1 MFYLARH
8 GLASTLALLLLTVS
22 IASASSLKFPH
33 ASLKVLDRP
42 DKTHAVELDSRDKT
56 KTLLKSPDEGLWSVA
71 HDWRDSQPADWHHG
85 RPTQKQQVGPWTI
98 LSGQIVTPE
107 GNWEVRD
114 AYRPSGSVVKCV
126 RRWVWHGKKP
136 IERCT
141 LSVRFL
147 AELDDAELL
156 MPGLIYHGNP
166 SGKRMTKDRVPH
178 FDNRPGEETYFEE
191 HRFPI
196 PFESV
201 EGMTHGQSPTR
212 AGAALHTLPSPVPF
226 ANRSDQW
233 WSLGVKSHGHRIEL
247 ALLSGPC
254 VINGQLATIKTGQ
267 RRMTNYDDT
276 YMTIPPGGIV
286 EKTFFLEA
294 YDVPAKGAGFQSPMA
309 TAIHE
314 LYPVDTTGL
323 PTFEEILEAKYRY
336 LKTRWREK
344 NGSCGFS
351 KFPDRDFY
359 VLGWCGQANSPGYS
373 LQVLHQKGLVG
384 DEAVKMA
391 RRSLDFIADHLQF
404 YNEGFYTWYNVDE
417 KKWLTRKELLSQG
430 QGMLNLVR
438 AVRVGRQ
445 SKNDH
450 DTARWEKTLKK
461 MCDVHAS
468 RILKDTWKPA
478 STNEAFFVAP
488 LAEASTCFDNET
500 YRRAA
505 LKAGEYYAKRH
516 LDMTEPYWGGT
527 LDARCE
533 DKEGAYAA
541 FQAFLALYELTKEKR
556 WLERAHHACDVTL
569 TYTYLWNVNLPASRL
584 QNHRFD
590 TTGWTAVSAQN
601 QHVDVYGV
609 LIAPDVYRLGQHLQ
623 DASLKRLALVMYRS
637 CGQMLDPFGSQ
648 GEQIQQ
654 TNFTQARLGDPQ
666 RPVTMRGNYHET
678 WTVFWITAHFLNGA
692 AQLAEQG
699 VDLHAN

>member
-1 MFYLARH
+1 MFHWIRC
-8 GLASTLALLLLTVS
+8 GLLSTIFLWFVVSSSSASDAKVPHALLKIVE
-22 IASASSLKFPH
+22 
-33 ASLKVLDRP
+33 RP
-42 DKTHAVELDSRDKT
+42 EKTYAIELEARDKAI
-56 KTLLKSPDEGLWSVA
+56 LKSPIEGLWSVA
-71 HDWRDSQPADWHHG
+71 HDWRESQPAEWYHG
-85 RPTQKQQVGPWTI
+85 SPTRKEQDGPWTI
-98 LSGQIVTPE
+98 LTGKISTPK
-107 GNWEVRD
+107 GDWEVRD
-114 AYRPSGSVVKCV
+114 AYRSLGSVVKCV
-126 RRWVWHGKKP
+126 RRWVWRGEKP
-136 IERCT
+136 IEKGT

-147 AELDDAELL
+147 AELEDAALF

-166 SGKRMTKDRVPH
+166 SGKRMGKNRVPY

-201 EGMTHGQSPTR
+201 EGKTHGPDPIL
-212 AGAALHTLPSPVPF
+212 AGAALHTVPSLVPF
-226 ANRSDQW
+226 ANRADQW
-233 WSLGVKSHGHRIEL
+233 WSLGVKGCGDRIEL

-254 VINGQLATIKTGQ
+254 VINGQYATIKTGQ
-267 RRMTNYDDT
+267 RRMTKYDDT
-276 YMTIPPGGIV
+276 FMKIPPGGMV

-294 YDVPAKGAGFQSPMA
+294 YEVPAKGAGFQCPMA

-323 PTFEEILEAKYRY
+323 PTFEKILEAKCRY

-344 NGSCGFS
+344 NDSCGFS
-351 KFPDRDFY
+351 KFPNRDLY
-359 VLGWCGQANSPGYS
+359 VLGWCGQAASPGYA
-373 LQVLHQKGLVG
+373 LQVLHEKGLV
-384 DEAVKMA
+384 DDAAA
-391 RRSLDFIADHLQF
+391 RRAYRSLDFITDHLQF
-404 YNEGFYTWYNVDE
+404 YETGFYTWYDVE
-417 KKWLTRKELLSQG
+417 QKQWRKRKELLSQG
-430 QGMLNLVR
+430 QAMLNLVR
-438 AVRVGRQ
+438 AVRAGRRA
-445 SKNDH
+445 KH

-461 MCDVHAS
+461 MCDLHAS
-468 RILKDTWKPA
+468 RILKGSWKPA

-488 LAEASTCFDNET
+488 LAEASVCFDNET

-505 LKAGEYYAKRH
+505 LKAGEYYAERH

-541 FQAFLALYELTKEKR
+541 FQAFLALYEMTKEKT
-556 WLERAHHACDVTL
+556 WLKQARHAGDVTL
-569 TYTYLWNVNLPASRL
+569 SYTYLWKVDFPTSRL
-584 QNHRFD
+584 QSHRFD

-609 LIAPDVYRLGQHLQ
+609 LIAPDVYRLGRHLH
-623 DASLKRLALVMYRS
+623 DESLKSLALVMYRS
-637 CGQMLDPFGSQ
+637 CGQMIDPFGSQ

-654 TNFTQARLGDPQ
+654 TNFTQARLGDPH

-678 WTVFWITAHFLNGA
+678 WTVLWITAHFLHGA

-699 VDLHAN
+699 VDLHGDQK